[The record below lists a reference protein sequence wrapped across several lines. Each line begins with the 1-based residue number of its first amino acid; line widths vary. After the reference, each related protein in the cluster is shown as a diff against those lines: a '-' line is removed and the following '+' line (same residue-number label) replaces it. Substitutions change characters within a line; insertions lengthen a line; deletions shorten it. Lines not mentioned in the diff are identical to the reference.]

1 MPPLGWAQII
11 AFIAA
16 LDSAALQKGLPE
28 SHANG
33 LEPWM
38 LQRSVVGASMYIIS
52 LHILELDGLSIRC
65 NPKDWQC

>member
-16 LDSAALQKGLPE
+16 LDSAALQEGLPE
-28 SHANG
+28 SPPTAWSLG
-33 LEPWM
+33 

-65 NPKDWQC
+65 NPKDFQC